1 VFPLKDVISDKKY
14 CKSLLESGI
23 NLENLVIPSDTVF
36 NKLREKIEEY
46 FELYQ
51 KNELNSFLVESLLLY
66 IVGELLPFS
75 KKIERPINKNRE
87 TMLKVLDYIYENFSE
102 ELSLPFVA
110 SKFGY
115 TTNYFSTLFNK
126 FTAMNFNDYV
136 NWVRYNKA
144 VILLN
149 DSKNGYTVTEI
160 ANICGFGSMNTFYR
174 AKKKFSKS

>member
-1 VFPLKDVISDKKY
+1 
-14 CKSLLESGI
+14 
-23 NLENLVIPSDTVF
+23 
-36 NKLREKIEEY
+36 
-46 FELYQ
+46 
-51 KNELNSFLVESLLLY
+51 
-66 IVGELLPFS
+66 
-75 KKIERPINKNRE
+75 
-87 TMLKVLDYIYENFSE
+87 MLKVLDYIYENYSE

-149 DSKNGYTVTEI
+149 DSKNGYTVTEVS
-160 ANICGFGSMNTFYR
+160 NICGFRLKYKFKCILSGSGYFILRQQGRTAGTGTNATHGKIHADVHKVIFRQIKMVLGISQLHRGIRVYGAGEGF
-174 AKKKFSKS
+174 FSS